1 MKGINTE
8 HRILMAAEEVFL
20 DKGFSAAKTT
30 EIARKAEVN
39 HALVHY
45 YFRSKENLFETVFI
59 NKYKQVLVVLTEAVD
74 GEKPYLDRLH
84 QMMAAQFE
92 LFISS
97 PKMPLFI
104 VNEFLN
110 NPQRLNFLKRKIS
123 LFPQEILIRFERQ
136 TNEAIEQGIIRPIE
150 TKELLFSVFSLLFS
164 VFINRSFSQYI
175 FNWDGMD
182 YPEFAKKRE
191 KEILDFV
198 MKSLRP

>member
-1 MKGINTE
+1 
-8 HRILMAAEEVFL
+8 
-20 DKGFSAAKTT
+20 
-30 EIARKAEVN
+30 
-39 HALVHY
+39 
-45 YFRSKENLFETVFI
+45 
-59 NKYKQVLVVLTEAVD
+59 
-74 GEKPYLDRLH
+74 
-84 QMMAAQFE
+84 MMTAIFE

-123 LFPQEILIRFERQ
+123 LFPQEIMIRFERQ
-136 TNEAIEQGIIRPIE
+136 TKEAIDAGLIRDID

-164 VFINRSFSQYI
+164 LFINRSFSQYI

-191 KEILDFV
+191 KEIIDFV
-198 MKSLRP
+198 VKSLRP

>member
-8 HRILMAAEEVFL
+8 QRILSSAEEVFL
-20 DKGFSAAKTT
+20 EKGFSAAKTT
-30 EIARKAEVN
+30 EIARRAEVN

-59 NKYKQVLVVLTEAVD
+59 SKYKQLVIIFTEAVD
-74 GEKPYLDRLH
+74 GDKPYLERLQ
-84 QMMAAQFE
+84 QMISAQFG
-92 LFISS
+92 LFINS

-110 NPQRLNFLKRKIS
+110 NPQRLNFLKRRIS
-123 LFPQEILIRFERQ
+123 LFPQEINLRFDKQ
-136 TNEAIEQGIIRPIE
+136 TKEAIAAGIIRPIE
-150 TKELLFSVFSLLFS
+150 TKELLFNTFSLLFS

-175 FNWDGMD
+175 FNWDGLD

-191 KEILDFV
+191 KEITDFIL
-198 MKSLRP
+198 KSLRP

>member
-1 MKGINTE
+1 MKGMNTE
-8 HRILMAAEEVFL
+8 HRILLAAEEVFL

-74 GEKPYLDRLH
+74 GEKPYLERL
-84 QMMAAQFE
+84 QQIITAQFD
-92 LFISS
+92 LFVNS

-123 LFPQEILIRFERQ
+123 LFPQEILIRFENQ
-136 TNEAIEQGIIRPIE
+136 TKKAIEAGLIHPID
-150 TKELLFSVFSLLFS
+150 TKELLFNVFSLLFS
-164 VFINRSFSQYI
+164 VFVTRSFSQHI
-175 FNWDGMD
+175 FNWNGLD
-182 YPEFAKKRE
+182 YPAFAKRRE
-191 KEILDFV
+191 KEIIDFV
-198 MKSLRP
+198 LNSLRP